1 MPVEFR
7 RCLLATKVAAFCKK
21 SNANV
26 CQGVAQEFI
35 FLIIVCIQSTSS
47 VLGNWTIVLFYL
59 FGFFSLATVKVS
71 YFRMERGE
79 EADV

>member
-7 RCLLATKVAAFCKK
+7 RCLLATEVAAFCKK

-35 FLIIVCIQSTSS
+35 IFIIVCIQNPSS
-47 VLGNWTIVLFYL
+47 VSVTGQLYCFIYL
-59 FGFFSLATVKVS
+59 FSFGYIESELFEDGK
-71 YFRMERGE
+71 G
-79 EADV
+79 